1 MSIRPEHPTPGSS
14 DAAGAAAFS
23 ISRGT
28 SELIPPSVQ
37 LWLDALTH
45 RDGHAP
51 SLGMAARIAGKFDR
65 PTVRFAVARFGEQL
79 AGFSLT
85 TVLPPL
91 PGTTRIAYLE
101 LLAVDPRRSS
111 LGLGRA
117 LLDDA
122 VATARTHGYTHLEL
136 DVREGN
142 DRALRL
148 YESIGMTVKGPP
160 EPHPLGGLPMVP
172 LVLAL
177 RPDAARRAQP

>member
-1 MSIRPEHPTPGSS
+1 MSIRRDQPTPGIP
-14 DAAGAAAFS
+14 GAAAFVLR
-23 ISRGT
+23 RGT
-28 SELIPPSVQ
+28 SAQVPACVQ
-37 LWLDALTH
+37 LWLDAHTH

-51 SLGMAARIAGKFDR
+51 SLGMAARIAGKFER
-65 PTVRFAVARFGEQL
+65 PIVRFAVATIAEQP
-79 AGFSLT
+79 AGFCLT
-85 TVLPPL
+85 TVLPPQ

-122 VATARTHGYTHLEL
+122 VATSRTHGYTHLEL

-142 DRALRL
+142 ERALRL
-148 YESIGMTVKGPP
+148 YDSIGMTVKGPS

-172 LVLAL
+172 LVLSL
-177 RPDAARRAQP
+177 RPDAAHRAQL